1 MDRNKKK
8 LFWLVFAGLF
18 SIMFLTLLTI
28 SFYGYVLEKIGV
40 DHAENIRSYD
50 KHFVM
55 IVGNTESQFWK
66 DVYASVKEEA
76 ADQNAYV
83 ELKGTNQSSAYSM
96 TDFMDMSIAAKV
108 DGILLE
114 CTAEEALEEKINEAT
129 DQGIPV
135 VTILND
141 APRTERKSY
150 VGINPYQLGQEYA
163 SQIWKILPQD
173 RESLRI
179 TVLLHDN
186 AIDSNQSQIF
196 YQINN
201 RMVTSE
207 ETAERV
213 KVEEIRISSERAF
226 ESEEIVWN
234 PFQNQ
239 QGAPDI
245 IVCMDEVDTEAVYQA
260 VIDYNRVGE
269 TQVIGY
275 YKSAATLE
283 AVRRGTMAMFL
294 YIDTEQMGRDSMQ
307 AMMECIRDGRTNSF
321 YSVGLQFVTS
331 ENVSYFIDMDQ

>member
-114 CTAEEALEEKINEAT
+114 
-129 DQGIPV
+129 
-135 VTILND
+135 
-141 APRTERKSY
+141 
-150 VGINPYQLGQEYA
+150 
-163 SQIWKILPQD
+163 
-173 RESLRI
+173 
-179 TVLLHDN
+179 
-186 AIDSNQSQIF
+186 
-196 YQINN
+196 
-201 RMVTSE
+201 
-207 ETAERV
+207 
-213 KVEEIRISSERAF
+213 
-226 ESEEIVWN
+226 
-234 PFQNQ
+234 
-239 QGAPDI
+239 
-245 IVCMDEVDTEAVYQA
+245 
-260 VIDYNRVGE
+260 
-269 TQVIGY
+269 
-275 YKSAATLE
+275 
-283 AVRRGTMAMFL
+283 
-294 YIDTEQMGRDSMQ
+294 
-307 AMMECIRDGRTNSF
+307 
-321 YSVGLQFVTS
+321 
-331 ENVSYFIDMDQ
+331 

>member
-141 APRTERKSY
+141 APGRSGKVMWASTHINWDRSTPARSGKYFPRT
-150 VGINPYQLGQEYA
+150 GNPCVSRCCSMTMPLTATSHRSFTRSITGW
-163 SQIWKILPQD
+163 SH
-173 RESLRI
+173 LR
-179 TVLLHDN
+179 
-186 AIDSNQSQIF
+186 
-196 YQINN
+196 
-201 RMVTSE
+201 
-207 ETAERV
+207 
-213 KVEEIRISSERAF
+213 
-226 ESEEIVWN
+226 
-234 PFQNQ
+234 
-239 QGAPDI
+239 
-245 IVCMDEVDTEAVYQA
+245 
-260 VIDYNRVGE
+260 
-269 TQVIGY
+269 
-275 YKSAATLE
+275 
-283 AVRRGTMAMFL
+283 RR
-294 YIDTEQMGRDSMQ
+294 R
-307 AMMECIRDGRTNSF
+307 
-321 YSVGLQFVTS
+321 
-331 ENVSYFIDMDQ
+331 NV

>member
-1 MDRNKKK
+1 MDRNKRK
-8 LFWLVFAGLF
+8 LFWLVLAGLF
-18 SIMFLTLLTI
+18 CIVFLTLLTI

-40 DHAENIRSYD
+40 EYAENSRTYD
-50 KHFVM
+50 RHFVM

-66 DVYASVKEEA
+66 DTYACVREEA
-76 ADQNAYV
+76 AGQNAYV
-83 ELKGTNQSSAYSM
+83 ELKGTSQSSSYTM

-114 CTAEEALEEKINEAT
+114 CTAEEALEGKINEANEK
-129 DQGIPV
+129 GIPV

-141 APRTERKSY
+141 APKTGRKSH

-163 SQIWKILPQD
+163 GQIWKILPKD
-173 RESLRI
+173 KDNLRI

-196 YQINN
+196 NQINN
-201 RMVTSE
+201 LMVTSE
-207 ETAERV
+207 ETQGRV
-213 KVEEIRISSERAF
+213 RVEEIRISSERAF

-234 PFQNQ
+234 LFQNE

-269 TQVIGY
+269 TQILGY
-275 YKSAATLE
+275 YKSPATLE
-283 AVRRGTMAMFL
+283 AVRR
-294 YIDTEQMGRDSMQ
+294 
-307 AMMECIRDGRTNSF
+307 
-321 YSVGLQFVTS
+321 V
-331 ENVSYFIDMDQ
+331 